1 MDVTVLILLIAGLIT
16 GFSKFSVGGMGMLV
30 LPIIMI
36 AFPGQEALAVMLP
49 LYIVTDFMAIY
60 SYRKHIKWTVLLRL
74 MPLAFLGVLVGASV
88 LSSLDAT
95 QFMTILG
102 IVILSMLALGVYL
115 EMRPATFMQSTWA
128 AYVMGFLGG
137 SVSMIANAAGPI
149 YSLYFLEQKLSK
161 ESYVSTRAWAFFLIN
176 LSKLPMYFFLGLFT
190 HESLQASIYA
200 LPGLAIGIWIG
211 YHFLKRVKPHH
222 FKWVIRIL
230 SAMAAFKLFV
240 LS

>member
-1 MDVTVLILLIAGLIT
+1 MDATVTILLIAGLIT

-36 AFPGQEALAVMLP
+36 AFPGPEALAVMLP
-49 LYIVTDFMAIY
+49 LYVITDIMAIY
-60 SYRKHIKWTVLLRL
+60 SYREHIKWSVLLRL
-74 MPLAFLGVLVGASV
+74 MPLAFLGVLIGASV
-88 LSSLDAT
+88 LSSIDAT

-102 IVILSMLALGVYL
+102 VMILAMMALGVYL
-115 EMRPATFMQSTWA
+115 DMKPATFMQSPLA
-128 AYVMGFLGG
+128 AYIMGFFGG
-137 SVSMIANAAGPI
+137 TVSMLANAAGPI

-161 ESYVSTRAWAFFLIN
+161 ESYVSTRAWAFCLIN
-176 LSKLPMYFFLGLFT
+176 LSKLPMYLLLGLFT
-190 HESLQASIYA
+190 QESLQASIYA

-211 YHFLKRVKPHH
+211 YHFLKKVKPTH

-240 LS
+240 FS